1 MTDSAFQSHLDV
13 ESYVDTP
20 VHDEA
25 YSRMMF
31 VVEQRR
37 RVGLLTG
44 AAGCGKSMVMRLMAR
59 DLARQQHRVIPMD
72 ATELDSS
79 ELVWELAAKLQLCPS
94 AQCRDHLLWRRL
106 EDELQG
112 NDLGRRPIAILLDN
126 LAPKHRCD
134 AALHR
139 LLSLQEQLRGWLTI
153 IIAARDVDVEIAG
166 RSVLSLC
173 ELQSTIEPL
182 DLASLSYYVATIAE
196 RDHAGE
202 IRFDADAV
210 RRLHSHTGGIPRL
223 VNRACDFARMLALDS
238 SSDRVDVEMID
249 VATQQISFA
258 ELV

>member
-37 RVGLLTG
+37 RIGLLSG
-44 AAGCGKSMVMRLMAR
+44 AAGCGKSMVLRIMAR

-72 ATELDSS
+72 ATGLDSS
-79 ELVWELAAKLQLCPS
+79 EFVWELAARLQLCPAAYS
-94 AQCRDHLLWRRL
+94 RDHLLWRSL

-112 NDLGRRPIAILLDN
+112 HDLGRRPIAVLLDN
-126 LAPKHRCD
+126 LSPMHQCD
-134 AALHR
+134 SALHR

-166 RSVLSLC
+166 RSVLSIC
-173 ELQSTIEPL
+173 ELQSSIEPL
-182 DLASLSYYVATIAE
+182 DLASISYYVATIAA
-196 RDHAGE
+196 RDRTSQ

-210 RRLHSHTGGIPRL
+210 RRLHSQTGGIPRL
-223 VNRACDFARMLALDS
+223 VNRACDFARMLAIDS
-238 SSDRVDVEMID
+238 SKDRVDVKMIN